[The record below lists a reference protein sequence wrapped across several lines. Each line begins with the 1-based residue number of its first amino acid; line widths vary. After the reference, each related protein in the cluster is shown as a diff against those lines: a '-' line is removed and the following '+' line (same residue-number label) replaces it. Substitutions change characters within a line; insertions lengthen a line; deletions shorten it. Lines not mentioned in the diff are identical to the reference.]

1 MSADNDGFHPRPDG
15 QAYYANLINPAIDN
29 N

>member
-1 MSADNDGFHPRPDG
+1 MSAANDRFHLRPDG
-15 QAYYANLINPAIDN
+15 QAYYANLINSAIDN